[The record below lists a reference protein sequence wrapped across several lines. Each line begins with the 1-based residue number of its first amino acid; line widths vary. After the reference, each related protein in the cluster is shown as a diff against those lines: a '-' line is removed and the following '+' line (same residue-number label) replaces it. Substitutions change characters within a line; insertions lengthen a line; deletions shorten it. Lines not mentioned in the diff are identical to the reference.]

1 MKRKRFNEGGMPDF
15 EREPLRDS
23 SGNIVTD
30 SSGQPIMSGSTPERT
45 RTANIPPERMST
57 LDPSDIEDAIRGRM
71 MTAAQNEPVKSP
83 VRNEPV
89 KSLVRSEYDTESGL
103 DYSPGMGSRKPMAT
117 KPQVKPTGKIP
128 AKPSAPVTPVT
139 SPKPSAEDRLRQ
151 LQESDKP
158 LETVSPEMNLL
169 GGAALRGLKTL
180 GAGLA
185 AKIAPK
191 KAPQLGFSGKRAE
204 NLTKDMGPVELATQ
218 RNRRR
223 QLMGSQSGKDI
234 IEMGMKKGG
243 KVSSASKRAD
253 GIAMRGKTRGKYI

>member
-30 SSGQPIMSGSTPERT
+30 SSGQPIMSGSTPGRT
-45 RTANIPPERMST
+45 RAANIPPERMST

-83 VRNEPV
+83 
-89 KSLVRSEYDTESGL
+89 VRSEYDTESGL

-139 SPKPSAEDRLRQ
+139 SPKPSAEDRLRK

-191 KAPQLGFSGKRAE
+191 KAAQLGFSGKQAE